1 MRLDHYISDLL
12 YRYECVILPGFGAF
26 LTQYQPARIHES
38 TDAFYP
44 PCKLLSFNRQL
55 QSNDGLLANHIAKA
69 KGIDYSEAVTE
80 IRRYTRFLEHELEAG
95 KAISLD
101 AVGALT
107 LDSNEKIVFEPSS
120 HNNYL
125 TESFGLAHFV
135 HPAISREVVKEEV
148 KTLEPEP
155 LLFTPNKPR
164 PVYVRYAAVGMI
176 AIALASFG
184 GLKIYESGV
193 KQHNFVQIETAK
205 DRVQNSIQEATFVI
219 SNPLPSL
226 EVNIPKYQGRYHII
240 AGAFRQEANAHKKV
254 GQLQDAGFQ
263 ARLLGKNRYGLHQVS
278 YQSHEDRLEALK
290 ALRTIKA
297 TNNKDAW
304 LLVKRF
310 D

>member
-1 MRLDHYISDLL
+1 MRLDKYISELL

-26 LTQYQPARIHES
+26 LTRYQPARIHES

-55 QSNDGLLANHIAKA
+55 QSNDGLLANHISKS
-69 KGIDYSEAVTE
+69 KGIDYSEAISD
-80 IRRYTRFLEHELEAG
+80 IRSYTRYLEHELEAG
-95 KAISLD
+95 KSVDIDAVGSLSLD
-101 AVGALT
+101 A
-107 LDSNEKIVFEPSS
+107 EQKIVFQPVSS
-120 HNNYL
+120 NDYL
-125 TESFGLAHFV
+125 TASFGLAQFV
-135 HPAISREVVKEEV
+135 HPAVNREAVVEEV
-148 KTLEPEP
+148 RTLEPEP

-164 PVYVRYAAVGMI
+164 PAYMRYAAVGVL
-176 AIALASFG
+176 AIGLSGFG

-193 KQHNFVQIETAK
+193 KQHNFVQIEEAK

-226 EVNIPKYQGRYHII
+226 EVNIPKFRGRYHII

-254 GQLQDAGFQ
+254 SQLQEAGFD

-278 YQSHEDRLEALK
+278 YQSHENRLDALR